1 MLKKFLKIS
10 IIFFLLLVTLF
21 LIFDIGGTPV
31 YQMTVEDSKD
41 LNTLLHDFKI
51 EGSKVFIIEKD
62 TFEIEEC
69 WISQLVYRTNF
80 RFKKDVNRD
89 SYILNLRF
97 TNNKIFVQKYI
108 KFWGEIKS
116 ADYLFKLHFNNDK
129 EEYEFSGIRSSGDD
143 NKLKLSLDKDTFED
157 LLAEEDKYI
166 CLYKDTIPVKK
177 FKLVN

>member
-41 LNTLLHDFKI
+41 LNTLLHVFRI

-62 TFEIEEC
+62 TFEIEGC
-69 WISQLVYRTNF
+69 WVSQLVYRTNF
-80 RFKKDVNRD
+80 RFKKNVNRD

-97 TNNKIFVQKYI
+97 TNNKIFEQKYTE
-108 KFWGEIKS
+108 FWGESKS
-116 ADYLFKLHFNNDK
+116 ADYLFKLHFNNYK
-129 EEYEFSGIRSSGDD
+129 VEYKINGIRSSGDD
-143 NKLKLSLDKDTFED
+143 NVFMLSLEQDTFED
-157 LLAEEDKYI
+157 LLADEDKYL